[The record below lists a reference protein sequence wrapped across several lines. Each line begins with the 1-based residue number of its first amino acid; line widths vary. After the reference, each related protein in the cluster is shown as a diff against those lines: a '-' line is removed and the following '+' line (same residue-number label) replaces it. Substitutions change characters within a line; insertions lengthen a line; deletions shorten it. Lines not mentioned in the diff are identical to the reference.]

1 METARDKNA
10 LLTFIFITSP
20 FDFSLFFSL
29 PSSFSEVDITA
40 RGMNALALLG
50 LGWRPEDD
58 AAGAPPHALRRRLL
72 PFWGHT
78 RWDDAAAAAGAAAA
92 GGGAS
97 ADGPRGPGDVNP
109 PGLLGT
115 RDDIVLGLLEHLEE
129 DVNLRNMINV
139 HHGVC
144 LQGLNLSTGEL
155 TVAAS
160 TKAAIKVEPNA
171 AADGAAETGA
181 AEATASEAARA
192 ACALGGFDL
201 VVAADGKGSVARG
214 LAAGQDPGLVVTPS
228 EGRDGE
234 EVRAREA

>member
-1 METARDKNA
+1 
-10 LLTFIFITSP
+10 LISHSSFL
-20 FDFSLFFSL
+20 SLRL
-29 PSSFSEVDITA
+29 FSEVDITA

-58 AAGAPPHALRRRLL
+58 DAGAPPHALRRRLL

-78 RWDDAAAAAGAAAA
+78 RWDDAAAAAGAAGGG

-97 ADGPRGPGDVNP
+97 AGGPRGAGDVNP

-139 HHGVC
+139 HHGVS
-144 LQGLNLSTGEL
+144 LQGLNLGTGEL

-160 TKAAIKVEPNA
+160 TKATIQVEPND